1 MYSKARKHFFHPDSE
16 LCMNLWNN
24 ISKNRRILDLF
35 AFVSGTE
42 GWGCRDENP
51 TVPIWICTSMNNLQR
66 KSKRALMNLQKH
78 EQNCH
83 ENPTVSMV
91 WICRSMNK
99 IAKKILHC
107 KYEFAEALTKLPRK
121 YYIANMN
128 LQKHEQNCQENTT
141 VQIWI
146 CTRVTHFHKFIQCKY
161 EFLHLWTS

>member
-1 MYSKARKHFFHPDSE
+1 
-16 LCMNLWNN
+16 MNLH
-24 ISKNRRILDLF
+24 KHEQF
-35 AFVSGTE
+35 AKKIQEGTYE
-42 GWGCRDENP
+42 FAESWTKLP
-51 TVPIWICTSMNNLQR
+51 R
-66 KSKRALMNLQKH
+66 KSNSVNGMNLQKH
-78 EQNCH
+78 EKNCQ
-83 ENPTVSMV
+83 ENTTVQI